1 MFTGL
6 IIELGEVRALDNQGR
21 SAALAISG
29 QEIIRDIAVGDSISI
44 NGVCLTVTSVEKN
57 VARFDVSGETLK
69 NTNLGEFRR
78 GSKVNLEP
86 SLKPT
91 SRLGGHFVTGHV
103 EAVGRIRSRR
113 LEGNSERIEIE
124 APESVLRYLVPKG
137 SVAVDGISL
146 TVTDV
151 LKDAFSIVI
160 IPHTAS
166 MTTLGFKK
174 TGDTVNLEPDILAKY
189 VARFL
194 RKDLSNANSSDS
206 AEADE
211 RFLSK
216 LKDSGFL

>member
-6 IIELGEVRALDNQGR
+6 IIELGEVRALDKLGLN
-21 SAALAISG
+21 AALAIKG
-29 QEIIRDIAVGDSISI
+29 QEIIRDIAIGDSISI
-44 NGVCLTVTSVEKN
+44 NGVCLTVTSVERD
-57 VARFDVSGETLK
+57 VARFDVSGETLR
-69 NTNLGEFRR
+69 NTNLGELRR
-78 GSKVNLEP
+78 GSRVNLEP

-103 EAVGRIRSRR
+103 EAAGKIRSRR

-124 APESVLRYLVPKG
+124 APESVLRYLVPRG

-146 TVTDV
+146 TVIEV
-151 LKDAFSIVI
+151 LKDAFSVVI

-166 MTTLGFKK
+166 RTTLGFKK

-194 RKDLSNANSSDS
+194 RNDLPNANSSDS
-206 AEADE
+206 SDVDE
-211 RFLSK
+211 RFISK
-216 LKDSGFL
+216 LKDSGFI

>member
-6 IIELGEVRALDNQGR
+6 IIELGEVQALDKQGLN
-21 SAALAISG
+21 AALSIKG
-29 QEIIRDIAVGDSISI
+29 QEILRDIAVGDSISI
-44 NGVCLTVTSVEKN
+44 NGVCLTVISFEKN
-57 VARFDVSGETLK
+57 VARFDVSGETLR

-78 GSKVNLEP
+78 GSSVNLEP
-86 SLKPT
+86 SLKP
-91 SRLGGHFVTGHV
+91 SSKLGGHFVTGHV

-113 LEGNSERIEIE
+113 LEGNSERIEID

-146 TVTDV
+146 TVIDV
-151 LKDAFSIVI
+151 LKDAFSVVI
-160 IPHTAS
+160 IPHTTS

-174 TGDTVNLEPDILAKY
+174 TGYTINLEPDILAKY

-194 RKDLSNANSSDS
+194 RNDLSNANSSGP

-216 LKDSGFL
+216 LKDSGFI